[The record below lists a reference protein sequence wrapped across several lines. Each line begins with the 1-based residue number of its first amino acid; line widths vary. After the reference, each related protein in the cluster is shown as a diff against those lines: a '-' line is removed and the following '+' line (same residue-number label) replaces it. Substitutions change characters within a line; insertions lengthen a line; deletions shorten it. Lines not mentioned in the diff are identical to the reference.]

1 MTVQNGFQ
9 RRKERKKR
17 HILQAALDLFM
28 TNGTK
33 KVTISEIAQVAQVS
47 QVTIYNY
54 FGDKDRLIR
63 DVIIFYIDNVWGAY
77 EVLLDSDASFTDKVK
92 QMIFAKKEESIRIS
106 DAFYQDIM
114 TEYAEGLSYIE
125 KFYTEKM
132 MPRLMAFFNE
142 AKENGDIDP
151 TISNEAIMFYFQM
164 MKDQIQRKDIYE
176 TALPLTE
183 DITKLLF
190 YGIVGN
196 NQNKE

>member
-77 EVLLDSDASFTDKVK
+77 EVLLDSDESFTDIIKN
-92 QMIFAKKEESIRIS
+92 MNFSINEETIRLS
-106 DAFYQDIM
+106 VAFYQ
-114 TEYAEGLSYIE
+114 YV
-125 KFYTEKM
+125 
-132 MPRLMAFFNE
+132 N
-142 AKENGDIDP
+142 
-151 TISNEAIMFYFQM
+151 
-164 MKDQIQRKDIYE
+164 IYYV
-176 TALPLTE
+176 L
-183 DITKLLF
+183 
-190 YGIVGN
+190 
-196 NQNKE
+196 